1 MKSSSARR
9 FAKALIGVAKEEGKV
24 DAYGKELRSVV
35 AVFKGN
41 DELYK
46 VLLNPMYKIEERRA
60 LIGSVSGSLKLDDY
74 VGRFLAI
81 LVETRNIRLLEAV
94 AEAYSKLEDES
105 SGRIRAVVEAPTEP
119 DAALLDEIKK
129 KISSAAGKE
138 VLISFKENK
147 ALLGGLIV
155 RMENTVLD
163 GSLKTQLELMKE
175 KILEGVV

>member
-9 FAKALIGVAKEEGKV
+9 FAKALIGVAKEENKV

-41 DELYK
+41 EELYK
-46 VLLNPMYKIEERRA
+46 VLLNPMYKIEERRSLVGA
-60 LIGSVSGSLKLDDY
+60 VSGSLKLSEY
-74 VGRFLAI
+74 VGRFIAI
-81 LVETRNIRLLEAV
+81 LVETRNIRLLDAV
-94 AEAYSKLEDES
+94 AEAYSRLEDEL

-119 DAALLDEIKK
+119 DAALLDEIRQ
-129 KISSAAGKE
+129 KISSVAGKE

-155 RMENTVLD
+155 RMDNTILD

>member
-9 FAKALIGVAKEEGKV
+9 FAKALIGVAKEENKV

-41 DELYK
+41 EELYK
-46 VLLNPMYKIEERRA
+46 VLLNPMYKIEERRS
-60 LIGSVSGSLKLDDY
+60 LIGAVSGSLKLSEY
-74 VGRFLAI
+74 VGRFIAI
-81 LVETRNIRLLEAV
+81 LVETRNIRLLDAV
-94 AEAYSKLEDES
+94 AEAYSRLEDEL

-119 DAALLDEIKK
+119 DAALLDEIRQ